1 MAKITIN
8 MDSLKSGRDYVRH
21 KINDGS
27 NIYRILPP
35 HGDTSVHNN
44 YPYRRWSTVWL
55 NDPKTNKPRPFATP
69 LMDGKDCPIKEYGDA
84 LTARIEQIKNKL
96 TSEGYSDSEIKTEL
110 EGLRKI
116 QWSLKVNYTYVYNAC
131 DQAGTVGILEL
142 KPTAHKSMK
151 KMMNL
156 FITENSQDPTT
167 LGASSDEYGVWF
179 NILKEGQ
186 KKDTEYSVAFH
197 QTKEKRDGR
206 LVKIDDTS
214 PLPDNVIENYDSLAY
229 DLNAVYTRKTY
240 ADLKTLL
247 LYNLS
252 LVAQDV
258 PEAILPGYEIEDA
271 NETVTKSVPVKTLP
285 TLKSAPVT
293 KVALNLRDEDDE
305 DDGIPFGGSTKRSAA
320 PVPVSA
326 PTRKVVA
333 KFEDDD
339 ELNRLTNEILGD

>member
-1 MAKITIN
+1 

-21 KINDGS
+21 KIKDGS

-35 HGDTSVHNN
+35 HGDPSVHNN

-55 NDPKTNKPRPFATP
+55 HDPKANKRLPFATP
-69 LMDGKDCPIKEYGDA
+69 LMDGKDCPVKEYGDA

-96 TSEGYSDSEIKTEL
+96 ASEGRSESEIKAEL
-110 EGLRKI
+110 EGLRNI
-116 QWSLKVNYTYVYNAC
+116 QWSLKVNYTYAYNAC

-142 KPTAHKSMK
+142 KPTAHKAMK

-197 QTKEKRDGR
+197 QTKEKRDGK
-206 LVKIDDTS
+206 LIKIDDTS

-229 DLNAVYTRKTY
+229 DLNAIYTRRSY
-240 ADLKTLL
+240 SELKAILIA
-247 LYNLS
+247 NL
-252 LVAQDV
+252 AMIANDV
-258 PEAILPGYEIEDA
+258 PEAILPGYESSEKPTLVA
-271 NETVTKSVPVKTLP
+271 PVRSLP
-285 TLKSAPVT
+285 TQKTSAPAA
-293 KVALNLRDEDDE
+293 KVALNLHDEDDE
-305 DDGIPFGGSTKRSAA
+305 DDGIPFSGSTKRA
-320 PVPVSA
+320 PTPVSA
-326 PTRKVVA
+326 PTRRAAA

>member
-35 HGDTSVHNN
+35 HGDTAVHNN

-96 TSEGYSDSEIKTEL
+96 TSEGYSDSEIKAEL

-179 NILKEGQ
+179 NVTKEGQ
-186 KKDTEYSVAFH
+186 KKDTEYNVAFH

-240 ADLKTLL
+240 TDLKTLL

-252 LVAQDV
+252 LIAQDV
-258 PEAILPGYEIEDA
+258 PEAILPGYEIDTDEPVA
-271 NETVTKSVPVKTLP
+271 KVASVKTSP

-293 KVALNLRDEDDE
+293 KVALNLHDEDDE
-305 DDGIPFGGSTKRSAA
+305 DDGIPFGGPTKKSATTVSTQVKK
-320 PVPVSA
+320 PVL
-326 PTRKVVA
+326 
-333 KFEDDD
+333 KFEDD